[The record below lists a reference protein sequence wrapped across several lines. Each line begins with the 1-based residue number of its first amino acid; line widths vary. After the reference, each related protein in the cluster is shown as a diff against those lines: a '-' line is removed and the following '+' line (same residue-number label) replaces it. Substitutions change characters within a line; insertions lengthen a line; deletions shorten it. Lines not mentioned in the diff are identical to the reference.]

1 MTEYFQK
8 NLYYNI
14 SLEEYKHLLG
24 CLNAREKHFT
34 GGETVCSYDQA
45 FHSSGILGKGSALV
59 VRYEINGARTILER
73 LEPQDIFGQLLSAY
87 QKNPL
92 NGISVVCDEP
102 CDVLF
107 INYDGISRPC
117 AKACTYHQ
125 QLIQNMLTLISEKA
139 VDLSERVE
147 VLSQRTIREK
157 LICFFLQMAGR
168 QKSESFTLPFT
179 MVDLADYLSID
190 RSAMTREL
198 KRMKEEGLIEI
209 NRRNIRLHIEAA
221 V

>member
-8 NLYYNI
+8 NLFYNI

-45 FHSSGILGKGSALV
+45 FHSIGILGKGSALV

-117 AKACTYHQ
+117 AKACAYHQ

-168 QKSESFTLPFT
+168 
-179 MVDLADYLSID
+179 
-190 RSAMTREL
+190 RCR
-198 KRMKEEGLIEI
+198 
-209 NRRNIRLHIEAA
+209 
-221 V
+221 